1 MNSIRFVDFELRQ
14 NFQPMTNA
22 SVSARTPAHDKVVVL
37 EAGRVD
43 ALYWSALW
51 RARELMY
58 VLAKR
63 DIMVRY
69 RQTVIGL
76 LWSLVRPAL
85 NVFVFTLVFGVVARL
100 PSQDGVPYPVLV
112 LSGLM
117 PWALFST
124 LLTDMSNSLLIN
136 AATVSKSYF
145 PRLLVPLST
154 IPVNL
159 FDFVISFVLMAMLML
174 YYGFVPS
181 WRIVF
186 IPALA
191 VLTILAASG
200 LGLMLAAL
208 NVRYRD
214 VRYIVPFLI
223 SIGLLLSPVGYTPEA
238 VPENLRFLFSLNP
251 MVSVIE
257 GFRWAIL
264 GQAFVPG
271 VTALAASALFCGAFL
286 IAGIA
291 VFRKSEREFADVI

>member
-1 MNSIRFVDFELRQ
+1 MA
-14 NFQPMTNA
+14 NA
-22 SVSARTPAHDKVVVL
+22 SVSTKAPVHDQVVVL
-37 EAGRVD
+37 EAGSVD

-58 VLAKR
+58 VLARR

-69 RQTVIGL
+69 RQTVIGV

-85 NVFVFTLVFGVVARL
+85 NVFVFTLVFGILARL

-124 LLTDMSNSLLIN
+124 LLSDMSNSLLIN
-136 AATVSKSYF
+136 AATVSKTYF

-159 FDFVISFVLMAMLML
+159 FDFVISFALMAMLML

-186 IPALA
+186 IPALVFA
-191 VLTILAASG
+191 TVVAASG

-208 NVRYRD
+208 NVQYRD
-214 VRYIVPFLI
+214 VRYIVPFVI
-223 SIGLLLSPVGYTPEA
+223 SIGLLLSPVGYAPEA
-238 VPENLRFLFSLNP
+238 VPEHLRFFFSLNP
-251 MVSVIE
+251 MVSIIE
-257 GFRWAIL
+257 GFRWATL
-264 GQAFVPG
+264 GQAFMPG
-271 VTALAASALFCGAFL
+271 ATAVAVSVLFCATLL

-291 VFRKSEREFADVI
+291 VFRKTEREFADVI